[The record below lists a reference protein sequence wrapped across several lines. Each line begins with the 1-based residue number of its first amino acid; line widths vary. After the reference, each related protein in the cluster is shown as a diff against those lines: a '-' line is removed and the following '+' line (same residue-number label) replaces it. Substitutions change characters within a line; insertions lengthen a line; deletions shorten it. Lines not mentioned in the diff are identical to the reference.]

1 LRKKERQNEIICPKG
16 YAAILDRRFEEAIDH
31 FLAFVDVDPDSIRDF
46 DYDCDDSLES
56 PETMIPKRTKLVSN
70 LTFDPTRKS
79 ATVTLRANG
88 VGSPTLTKE
97 YSSRYSSFS
106 SIQDPNV
113 LRLQSK
119 QESTLILPS
128 EATSSSLSTTY
139 RSLAFQTLA
148 DQVKSS
154 VKNHPG
160 NEWMFGVQNAQGQIL
175 RFRKELVDQCRSD
188 QNRVLL
194 ERTPVRMDLSHSWL
208 VLDSTLQCH
217 LVSVYLI
224 HHETLTSPKF
234 MTFCTP

>member
-1 LRKKERQNEIICPKG
+1 
-16 YAAILDRRFEEAIDH
+16 
-31 FLAFVDVDPDSIRDF
+31 
-46 DYDCDDSLES
+46 
-56 PETMIPKRTKLVSN
+56 LVSN

-208 VLDSTLQCH
+208 VLDSILQCH
-217 LVSVYLI
+217 VVSLYPI
-224 HHETLTSPKF
+224 HHETLTLP
-234 MTFCTP
+234 TFVTVCTR